1 MRNPLNHVEIYYG
14 TYIQPWKQLGDIP
27 VFTRLNW
34 GNERMNITP
43 PPPNHPSLPPVV
55 GQAYGRRPPH
65 RHPAVVHTLHLYPGR
80 AGSGPAQP
88 LCWSEAKNIPAPQT
102 QLCAFTDS
110 HCVARSNTCTY
121 FSMVSLASTTRSLS
135 VHMSCVLLK
144 SESGNQR
151 AQDRALH
158 VNTKLLIAPNRLPE
172 HYFKMTRMNS
182 QKCHVNHSVSYSLSS
197 FYVSSRSRDPGFIK
211 TWNFIN
217 RFECYRT

>member
-1 MRNPLNHVEIYYG
+1 MKTARGYPRVYQVELGWRAYEYNPPKHS
-14 TYIQPWKQLGDIP
+14 
-27 VFTRLNW
+27 
-34 GNERMNITP
+34 
-43 PPPNHPSLPPVV
+43 PNHPSLPPVV

-151 AQDRALH
+151 AQDRARH
-158 VNTKLLIAPNRLPE
+158 VNTKLLIAPNRLLE
-172 HYFKMTRMNS
+172 HYFKMTCMNS

-197 FYVSSRSRDPGFIK
+197 IYGSSRSGDLGFIK
-211 TWNFIN
+211 TWVLVLVLG
-217 RFECYRT
+217 